1 MKELI
6 IIGFGGFVGAILRYL
21 VSGWIQNLSNSQFPF
36 GTLTVNS
43 IGCFII
49 GFLAGIF
56 QHAIISPELRMFITI
71 GFLGAFTTFS
81 TFSYETMMLLK
92 SGVPWEAF
100 INIIVSF
107 TMGLILVYLGYS
119 LGQTI

>member
-6 IIGFGGFVGAILRYL
+6 IVGFGGFVGAISRYF
-21 VSGWIQNLSNSQFPF
+21 VSGWFQNISNSQFPF
-36 GTLTVNS
+36 GTLAVNG
-43 IGCFII
+43 IGSLII

-56 QHAIISPELRMFITI
+56 QHAIISPEMRLFITI

-81 TFSYETMMLLK
+81 TFSYETVMLLK

-100 INIIVSF
+100 LNIIVSL
-107 TMGLILVYLGYS
+107 TLGLLLVYLGYA
-119 LGQTI
+119 LGQAI